1 MKVISTNPLSI
12 ESLKGSISKAAD
24 EADATLEKE
33 GVTSK
38 KAEEVSVCGCV
49 WVCK

>member
-1 MKVISTNPLSI
+1 MKVITTNPMSV

-24 EADATLEKE
+24 EAETTLEKE

-38 KAEEVSVCGCV
+38 KTEEVS
-49 WVCK
+49 